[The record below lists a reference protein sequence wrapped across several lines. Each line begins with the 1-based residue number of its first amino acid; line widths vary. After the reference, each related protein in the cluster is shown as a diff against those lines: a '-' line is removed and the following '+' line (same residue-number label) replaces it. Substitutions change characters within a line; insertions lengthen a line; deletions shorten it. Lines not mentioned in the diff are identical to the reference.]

1 MLMYLV
7 LALSVPFE
15 LNVDFNDDEFCTA
28 ETSAVTCEFAA
39 SNVAD
44 TMGAGGIL
52 GFNMCFQQIDT

>member
-15 LNVDFNDDEFCTA
+15 LNVDFNDDELCTA
-28 ETSAVTCEFAA
+28 NTSAVTCEFQA

-44 TMGAGGIL
+44 TMGSGGIL
-52 GFNMCFQQIDT
+52 GFNMCFQQIDA